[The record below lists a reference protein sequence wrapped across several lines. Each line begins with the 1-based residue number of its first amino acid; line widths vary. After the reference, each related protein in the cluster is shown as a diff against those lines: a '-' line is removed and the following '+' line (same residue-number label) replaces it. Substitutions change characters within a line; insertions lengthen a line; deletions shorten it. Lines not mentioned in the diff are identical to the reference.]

1 MKYKLLSVA
10 LMAVS
15 SLASTAHAET
25 LYKQVTDD
33 KVDSAGYAKTKYPI
47 VFAHGLSGFTRMG
60 TENFGLDY
68 WYQILP
74 DLARNGATVF
84 ATQVSPF
91 NSSEIRGEQL
101 RKQVDEILA
110 VTGAEKVNLIGH
122 SHGAQSVRYVAGTMP
137 KNVAS
142 ATTVGGVNRGS
153 PMADTALELYNTLG
167 KVGLNTVLTTVANV
181 ASRAIVWANGL
192 DPDTFPHDSLAAA
205 KSLSTE
211 GALAF
216 NKDFPAGIPDTKCGD
231 GVSEEN
237 GIKFYSLTGQS
248 VMTNLLDP
256 IDYVFQATSLFVNSA
271 GKNDGLVPVC
281 STRFGKTIRDDYKWN
296 HLDEVNQMMGIR
308 GWFTADPV
316 QIYREHANRLK
327 NVGL

>member
-10 LMAVS
+10 LVAVS
-15 SLASTAHAET
+15 SLTSTAHAET

-33 KVDSAGYAKTKYPI
+33 KVDSVDYAKTKYPI
-47 VFAHGLSGFTRMG
+47 VFAYGLSGFMRIG

-68 WYQILP
+68 FYQILP

-110 VTGAEKVNLIGH
+110 VTGADKVNLIGH
-122 SHGAQSVRYVAGTMP
+122 SHGAQSIRYVAGTMP

-142 ATTVGGVNRGS
+142 VTTVGGVNRGS
-153 PMADTALELYNTLG
+153 PMADTALEIYNTLG
-167 KVGLNTVLTTVANV
+167 KVGLNTVFTTVADV
-181 ASRAIVWANGL
+181 ASRAIVWASQL
-192 DPDTFPHDSLAAA
+192 DPNIFPHDSLAAA

-216 NKDFPAGIPDTKCGD
+216 NKDFPMGIPDTACGD

-237 GIKFYSLTGQS
+237 GIKLYSFTGQS
-248 VMTNLLDP
+248 ATTNLLDP
-256 IDYVFQATSLFVNSA
+256 TDYSLTLTSLFVNGA

-281 STRFGKTIRDDYKWN
+281 SSHFGKTIRDDYNWN
-296 HLDEVNQMMGIR
+296 HMDEVNQMMGTI
-308 GWFTADPV
+308 GWFTANPV
-316 QIYREHANRLK
+316 QVYREHASRLK
-327 NVGL
+327 NAGL